1 MREALIVL
9 DAQQIY
15 TNKESELYCK
25 DAGKTIDN
33 INSLIQQ
40 MTNRGQLV
48 ILVRH
53 IHRLDGSDIGRLFDF
68 TGKAEEDFNFKE
80 GSEEVEY
87 DKRLMRPSKAVELRK
102 NRYSAFVG
110 TNLEDIL
117 RQNRIE
123 KVIICGFMTNFCC
136 ESTARDALDRDFY
149 VDFVIDSTG
158 SPGTDKLN
166 QKQVRDVVSELLVSG
181 FARVLRTREILSQWK
196 KA

>member
-149 VDFVIDSTG
+149 VDFVIDATG
-158 SPGTDKLN
+158 TPGTDKLN
-166 QKQVRDVVSELLVSG
+166 QKHVRDVVSELLVSG